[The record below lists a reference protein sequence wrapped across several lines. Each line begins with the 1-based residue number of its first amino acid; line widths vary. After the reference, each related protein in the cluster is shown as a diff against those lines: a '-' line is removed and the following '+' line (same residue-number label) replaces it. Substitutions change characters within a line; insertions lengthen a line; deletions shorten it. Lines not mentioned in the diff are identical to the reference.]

1 MRGPKRLAHT
11 ATAGLKRL
19 HPHEVQLRCA
29 YAATAGA
36 GLRCAEKWRLRVAM
50 KQEQELGLWCARGDV
65 VVSQLARRA
74 LPANNAPAG
83 TCSVECKTRISA
95 VAAVAGNRAQVFPV
109 RIGSAFAFCQLSS
122 LCQPIIA
129 SVQNP

>member
-50 KQEQELGLWCARGDV
+50 KQEQKLGLLRARGDV
-65 VVSQLARRA
+65 VVSQLAGALCRQTTPQQALAVLSVKRAFRRL
-74 LPANNAPAG
+74 LPLLVTG
-83 TCSVECKTRISA
+83 LKCS
-95 VAAVAGNRAQVFPV
+95 
-109 RIGSAFAFCQLSS
+109 L
-122 LCQPIIA
+122 
-129 SVQNP
+129 